1 MYDRKLKNRR
11 ISNRRNRMKK
21 IERKDKRTYKKGLMK
36 RKNRKSFRRKRMKKI
51 ERKMVTMIR
60 KSKTMIRKNKTM

>member
-21 IERKDKRTYKKGLMK
+21 IERKDKRLDEEEKQKKL
-36 RKNRKSFRRKRMKKI
+36 
-51 ERKMVTMIR
+51 
-60 KSKTMIRKNKTM
+60 